1 MKIFIDIETTLDHK
15 TIWCCVT
22 KNLETKEV
30 IVWKE
35 AKGLSEYLKAATT
48 LIGHNLIG
56 FDAPLLNKLWNTRI
70 TRKQAYDTLVLSRLL
85 NPNRENGHSLAEL
98 SKTAGSH
105 KIDFTD
111 YDLVESDIESLI
123 EYCIQDIEAL
133 EAVYVMLMREK
144 EANKFSDEC
153 VQLEM
158 DVAALIKKQEMNGFM
173 LDVAYANTLLAT
185 LNTEI
190 ASIDEAMQLRWPE
203 QRTPRF
209 HKTTKKPLPDEVIRF
224 NVGSRQQV
232 AEKLMEAGWK
242 PTKLT
247 PGGNPAVDEESL
259 AGCEVPEAKMVLRY
273 LMLTKRTSQIE
284 QWLEAVESDG
294 RIRGRVNTI
303 GAVTGR
309 MTHSKPNMAQ
319 IPNSGSEYG
328 PECRQCF
335 TVPAGKVLVGA
346 DASGLELRMLAHY
359 MKDEGYV
366 KTVISGSSKDGT
378 DIHTVNQKAAGLA
391 SRDNAKTFIY
401 AFLYGAGDSKIG
413 SIVGGGA
420 TDGKKLK
427 ARFLKQTPA
436 LKLLMDKVGNLATSG
451 KVPALDGRQLW
462 VRSEHAALN
471 TLLQGA
477 GAIVM
482 KKALVI
488 LDAEIR
494 KNKWDALFV
503 ANVHDEFQM
512 EVATHHAD
520 LVGKAAVEA
529 IKAAGEA
536 LGLRCPLSGEYKV
549 GANWRETH

>member
-1 MKIFIDIETTLDHK
+1 MKLLLDIETTMDHK

-22 KNLETKEV
+22 KNIETNEV
-30 IVWKE
+30 KVWKE
-35 AKGLSEYLKAATT
+35 ASGLSEYLKAASTI
-48 LIGHNLIG
+48 IGHNLIG

-70 TRKQAYDTLVLSRLL
+70 VRKQAYDTLVLSRLL

-98 SKTAGSH
+98 SKSAGSF

-111 YDLVESDIESLI
+111 YDLVESDIESLY

-133 EAVYVMLMREK
+133 HKVYDMLMAEK
-144 EANKFSDEC
+144 ATHGFSDES

-158 DVAALIKKQEMNGFM
+158 DVAAIIKKQETNGFM
-173 LDVAYANTLLAT
+173 LDVAYANTLCSM
-185 LNTEI
+185 LNTEVDKI
-190 ASIDEAMQLRWPE
+190 SEHMQLRWPPVINK
-203 QRTPRF
+203 RY
-209 HKTTKKPLPDEVIRF
+209 HKTSGKPLADEVIRF

-232 AEKLMEAGWK
+232 AEKLIEAGWK

-247 PGGNPAVDEESL
+247 PGGNPAVDEETLSD
-259 AGCEVPEAKMVLRY
+259 CDIPEAKLVLRY
-273 LMLTKRTSQIE
+273 LMLTKRVSQVE
-284 QWLEAVESDG
+284 QWLEAVEADG
-294 RIRGRVNTI
+294 RIRGRVNTL

-319 IPNSGSEYG
+319 IPNAGSEYG

-335 TVPAGKVLVGA
+335 TVPEGKVLVGA

-378 DIHTVNQKAAGLA
+378 DIHTVNQKAAGLPT
-391 SRDNAKTFIY
+391 RDAAKTFCY

-413 SIVGGGA
+413 SIIGGGA
-420 TDGKKLK
+420 REGKALK
-427 ARFLKQTPA
+427 TKFLKQTPS
-436 LKLLMDKVGNLATSG
+436 LKRLLDQVTGIAASG
-451 KVPALDGRQLW
+451 KIPALDGRKLW

-482 KKALVI
+482 KRALVI
-488 LDAEIR
+488 LDTTIR

-503 ANVHDEFQM
+503 VNCHDEYQI
-512 EVATHHAD
+512 ECAEKDAEA
-520 LVGKAAVEA
+520 VGKAAVDA
-529 IKAAGEA
+529 IRLAGEYYDM
-536 LGLRCPLSGEYKV
+536 RCPLSGEYKI
-549 GANWRETH
+549 GANWRQTH

>member
-1 MKIFIDIETTLDHK
+1 MKLLLDIETTMDHK

-22 KNLETKEV
+22 KNIETNEV
-30 IVWKE
+30 KVWKSPE
-35 AKGLSEYLKAATT
+35 GLQEYIKGNT
-48 LIGHNLIG
+48 LIAHNGIS
-56 FDAPLLNKLWNTRI
+56 FDFGLLNRLWNTTI
-70 TRKQAYDTLVLSRLL
+70 TRKQAFDTLVLSRLL

-98 SKTAGSH
+98 SKSAGSF

-111 YDLVESDIESLI
+111 YDLVESDIQSLI
-123 EYCIQDIEAL
+123 DYCVQDIEAL
-133 EAVYVMLMREK
+133 HKVYDMLMAEK
-144 EANKFSDEC
+144 TTHGFSDEC

-158 DVAALIKKQEMNGFM
+158 DVAAIIKKQETNGFM
-173 LDVAYANTLLAT
+173 LDVAYANTLLSK
-185 LNTEI
+185 LNGEV
-190 ASIDEAMQLRWPE
+190 AEVDEAMQLRWPE
-203 QRTPRF
+203 QRIQRF
-209 HKTTKKPLPDEVIRF
+209 HKTTGKPLKEEVIRF

-242 PTKLT
+242 PTKQT
-247 PGGNPAVDEESL
+247 PGGNPAVDEETLSD
-259 AGCEVPEAKMVLRY
+259 CDIPEAKAVLRY
-273 LMLTKRTSQIE
+273 LMLTKRVSQVE
-284 QWLEAVESDG
+284 QWLEAVEADG
-294 RIRGRVNTI
+294 RIRGRVNTL

-319 IPNSGSEYG
+319 IPNAGSEYG

-335 TVPAGKVLVGA
+335 TVPEGKVLVGA

-359 MKDEGYV
+359 MEDEGYV

-378 DIHTVNQKAAGLA
+378 DIHTVNQKAAGLPT
-391 SRDNAKTFIY
+391 RDNAKTFIY

-420 TDGKKLK
+420 GEGKALK
-427 ARFLKQTPA
+427 TKFLKQTPS
-436 LKLLMDKVGNLATSG
+436 LKRLMEKVAYNAKTG
-451 KVPALDGRQLW
+451 KVSAIDKRQLW

-477 GAIVM
+477 GAIIM

-529 IKAAGEA
+529 IKAAGESFKMK
-536 LGLRCPLSGEYKV
+536 CPLDGEYKV
-549 GANWRETH
+549 GRNWRETH